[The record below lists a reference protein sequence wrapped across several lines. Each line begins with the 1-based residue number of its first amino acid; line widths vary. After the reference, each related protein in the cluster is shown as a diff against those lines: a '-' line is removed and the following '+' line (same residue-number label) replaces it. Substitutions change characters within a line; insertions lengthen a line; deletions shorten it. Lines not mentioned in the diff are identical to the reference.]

1 MAWKTSGFR
10 VRDLIQVCYQGQLDG
25 MEGETQIG
33 SGCEMPGSEF
43 WPNQLLLDHIKLN
56 RLQLRTQTGQAAMN

>member
-1 MAWKTSGFR
+1 MEDFWVQSQRSDSGLLPR
-10 VRDLIQVCYQGQLDG
+10 TVRWDG
-25 MEGETQIG
+25 GESQIE
-33 SGCEMPGSEF
+33 SGCEMPRSEF